1 MNQSS
6 AAMTTW
12 LGTLAAGGV
21 LDSAHA
27 KAGVTVAAYV
37 VGEEAVAA
45 LRGWMAEQSADVV
58 RREKR
63 AAIEVCIFMAN
74 ADRNLD
80 PEEAHM
86 LRQIVGS
93 SGLDEDTVDELVA
106 EVHAPAELDGV
117 EDRLTHP
124 TLREL
129 MLALSWEMATADGD
143 VDESEA
149 ALYADLAKRLGVRSG
164 RADELRSAVTER
176 LSAPP
181 EA

>member
-1 MNQSS
+1 
-6 AAMTTW
+6 MTTW

-21 LDSAHA
+21 LDGAHA
-27 KAGVTVAAYV
+27 QAGVTVAAYV

-45 LRGWMAEQSADVV
+45 LRGWMSEESAETV

-74 ADRNLD
+74 ADRKLD

-86 LRQIVGS
+86 LRQIIGS
-93 SGLDEDTVDELVA
+93 SGLDEDTVDDLVA
-106 EVHAPAELDGV
+106 AVHSPPALDGI
-117 EDRLTHP
+117 EERLTNA

-143 VDESEA
+143 VDESES
-149 ALYADLAKRLGVRSG
+149 ALYDDLARRLEVEAE
-164 RADELRSAVTER
+164 RALELRSAVTVR

-181 EA
+181 DA